1 MSAVL
6 VRLPVAGRTLVLN
19 PPSGADE
26 MLALETPG
34 GPVEAALALLDRLAS
49 FSNGDADE
57 PRCGQFAVTDFEWTL
72 LALRRALF
80 GETVRSDFTCTAPG
94 CGERVEM
101 EFTLADYLSDVRPRR
116 PAAVSAESGRS
127 GWFRV
132 SDAAFRLPTV
142 EDQIAARR
150 AEAVGEGPAG
160 AVGARLLAAR
170 CIEVDALSRTV
181 VGRVERAMASMAPE
195 VSRPLD
201 GQCPACGARLQV
213 VFDVASFVLG
223 EMRRAFASTA
233 AEVDLIA
240 SAYHWSEAEILA
252 LSRPRRQSYAERIR
266 LRLRAA

>member
-1 MSAVL
+1 MSGVL

-34 GPVEAALALLDRLAS
+34 GPLEAGFALLDRLAS
-49 FSNGDADE
+49 FGDDDA
-57 PRCGQFAVTDFEWTL
+57 PRCAGLAVTDFDWAL
-72 LALRRALF
+72 LALRRSLF

-101 EFTLADYLSDVRPRR
+101 EFTLADYLGDVRPRR
-116 PAAVSAESGRS
+116 PAAVSPEGTRS
-127 GWFRV
+127 GWYRV

-150 AEAVGEGPAG
+150 AEAVEPGPAG
-160 AVGARLLAAR
+160 VAGARLLAER
-170 CIEVDALSRTV
+170 CIEADTLSQAVLR
-181 VGRVERAMASMAPE
+181 RVERAMGAMAPE
-195 VSRPLD
+195 VSRPID
-201 GQCPACGARLQV
+201 GRCPACGAHLQV
-213 VFDVASFVLG
+213 MFDVPSFVLG
-223 EMRRAFASTA
+223 EMRRAFAATA

-240 SAYHWSEAEILA
+240 SAYHWSEAAILA
-252 LSRPRRQSYAERIR
+252 LPRARRQSYADRIR